1 MPRRLSI
8 TGLWVGYGKR
18 RPEAAVIRDANFSI
32 YRGESMALMGPSG
45 CGKTTLA
52 KALAGLL
59 PPEAWSRGGIDIN
72 GARVTYCVQ
81 DNANALNPALRV
93 GSQLSEV
100 IALRKK
106 TPGPRHEL
114 ASLTLEAL
122 AEVGLNRPADVV
134 DAYPHQ
140 LSGGMRQ
147 RVLLAMAL
155 ACSPDLLIAD
165 EVTSGLD
172 TAGVRLITRILRR
185 NILDKG
191 ASLLL
196 ITHEAIVAREICE
209 RSLTLRNG
217 SVTEDPPLHG

>member
-1 MPRRLSI
+1 M
-8 TGLWVGYGKR
+8 GYSRR
-18 RPEAAVIRDANFSI
+18 RPDAAVIREANFSI
-32 YRGESMALMGPSG
+32 DQGESLALMGPSG

-52 KALAGLL
+52 KAVAGLL
-59 PPEAWSRGGIDIN
+59 PPDAWQSGGINLN

-100 IALRKK
+100 IALRQK
-106 TPGPRHEL
+106 TRGWRPVR
-114 ASLTLEAL
+114 ASLIMEAL
-122 AEVGLNRPADVV
+122 AGVGLSRPADVV

-155 ACSPDLLIAD
+155 ACSPDLLVAD
-165 EVTSGLD
+165 EVTAGLD
-172 TAGVRLITRILRR
+172 PAGVRLITGILRR
-185 NILDKG
+185 HVLDKG

-196 ITHEAIVAREICE
+196 ITHETSVAREICK
-209 RSLTLRNG
+209 RSLTLRDG
-217 SVTEDPPLHG
+217 VLVGDGTPYG